1 MQIDQYTKAV
11 LTVIATALVVI
22 ALRGAVPGARA
33 GFGEVQQVQ
42 ICDGAG
48 HCADLSGT
56 PSNLVPSVSFYCL
69 DVATE

>member
-1 MQIDQYTKAV
+1 MPIDRYTKTV
-11 LTVIATALVVI
+11 LTVIAVALAVI
-22 ALRGAVPGARA
+22 AVRGAVPGARA

-48 HCADLSGT
+48 HCAGLTGK
-56 PSNLVPSVSFYCL
+56 PSALVSSVSFYRL